1 MCARLVRPRGAFREG
16 SSKVLDMI
24 AILLLHQFVRSISRF
39 FLRRLCRAKRD
50 EETEDRAALVL
61 RLERAADI
69 AERACLA
76 REHVHEGVHE
86 QAVEVA
92 RLNGKPILEGGQMQV
107 VERVQRGTPFHA
119 GLYIV
124 LFLLQG
130 GE

>member
-1 MCARLVRPRGAFREG
+1 MMAIFR
-16 SSKVLDMI
+16 
-24 AILLLHQFVRSISRF
+24 LHQFVRSISKF
-39 FLRRLCRAKRD
+39 FLRRLRRAKRD

-107 VERVQRGTPFHA
+107 VFGRVQRGTPFRA

-124 LFLLQG
+124 LLLLQ
-130 GE
+130 